1 MRQMG
6 QIPEVQQRTRMTTSF
21 GGYNHN
27 EILNDGEMY
36 ETTNLTG
43 DQYPVLATRKKRGV
57 TSYDVIEQE
66 QLVTVPLTAVHG
78 RDQLVMIRGEEVYY
92 NFIKVSGL
100 SVSAD
105 PGLLPKKIVSMG
117 AYVCIWPDKVYFN
130 TVDVSDCGGMERRFT
145 LDGDTVTAVMCRGDG
160 TNYDMTTITQS
171 QTPPADPT
179 NGDLWL
185 DQSGDNDVLR
195 QYNVSTMEWVEV
207 PSVYVKLSG
216 TGIGTGLKEYDTIEI
231 AGIEAPDESGDRTKA
246 QAQALNGSKIVYAAG
261 ENYIVIQGLLNNS
274 LNELKDTTVSVNRV
288 VPDLDF
294 ICESNNRLWGC
305 KYGMENGQVV
315 NEIRA
320 SKLGD
325 FRNWNVFMGLSTDSY
340 TASIGTDGRWTGAIS
355 QRGYPV
361 FFKENAI
368 HRVSGNTP
376 SSFSVQ
382 TTMARGVQDGSWRS
396 VCVVNEAIYYK
407 SRDGV
412 MMYDGNL
419 PVSISDQLGEILY
432 SDARA
437 GALQEKYYI
446 SMKDAGNHWNLFTYD
461 TKRGVWY
468 REDGLKALQFA
479 AVQDELYTID
489 EVNNTLIAIT
499 GSTIGDLE
507 GYDDQAEEDVTIA
520 ESEWAAETDMEWE
533 AVFGISGMD
542 VEPLSGGYGR
552 SDVAGNHYLS
562 RFDIRMSLEAKH
574 RATLEIMYDGDGHW
588 TNQGTIHGTKAKNI
602 VLPVIPKRC
611 DHLRFRMKG
620 TGAMRIYSIARH
632 VEVGADG

>member
-1 MRQMG
+1 MKKMQ
-6 QIPEVQQRTRMTTSF
+6 QIPEVQKRIRMTTTFS
-21 GGYNHN
+21 GYNHQ
-27 EILNDGEMY
+27 EIISDGEMY
-36 ETTNLTG
+36 DTTNLTG
-43 DQYPVLATRKKRGV
+43 DQYPVLATRRKRGV
-57 TSYDVIEQE
+57 ASYDPEGSEVR
-66 QLVTVPLTAVHG
+66 VPLTAVHG
-78 RDQLVMIRGEEVYY
+78 RDQLVLIRGQDVFY
-92 NFIKVSGL
+92 NNYKVPGL
-100 SVSAD
+100 QVSDD
-105 PGLLPKKIVSMG
+105 PGMLPKKIVSMG

-130 TVDVSDCGGMERRFT
+130 TVDLTDCGGMERRFT
-145 LDGDTVTAVMCRGDG
+145 ISGDTVTASMCRGDG

-171 QTPPADPT
+171 VTPPENPA

-185 DQSGDNDVLR
+185 DMSGDNDVLR

-207 PSVYVKLSG
+207 PSVYVKISG
-216 TGIGTGLKEYDTIEI
+216 TGIGNGLREYDTIEI
-231 AGIEAPDESGDRTKA
+231 AGIEAPDEAADRTKA

-261 ENYIVIQGLLNNS
+261 NDYIVIQGLLNNS
-274 LNELKDTTVSVNRV
+274 LNELKETTVSVNRT

-305 KYGMENGQVV
+305 KYGLENGVVV

-325 FRNWNVFMGLSTDSY
+325 FRNWGVSMGLSTDSY

-376 SSFSVQ
+376 SSFGIQ
-382 TTMARGVQDGSWRS
+382 TTIARGVQEGSWRS

-407 SRDGV
+407 SRDGI
-412 MMYDGNL
+412 MLYDGNM
-419 PVSISDQLGEILY
+419 PVSVSEALGGILY
-432 SDARA
+432 SDGRA
-437 GALQEKYYI
+437 GALKDKYYI
-446 SMKDAGNHWNLFTYD
+446 SMKDAGEHFHLFTYD
-461 TKRGVWY
+461 TKRSVWY
-468 REDGLKALQFA
+468 REDCLKALQFA
-479 AVQDELYTID
+479 TVQDELYAID
-489 EVNNTLIAIT
+489 EEHNTLLAMT

-507 GYDDQAEEDVTIA
+507 GYDTEEEEDVVIA
-520 ESEWAAETDMEWE
+520 ESEWQLETDPEWE

-552 SDVAGNHYLS
+552 SDVAGSHYLS

-574 RATLEIMYDGDGHW
+574 SATLEIMYDNDGRW
-588 TNQGTIHGTKAKNI
+588 TDQGTIHGTKAKNI